1 MRFEEL
7 KIVTAPGRSYFEGV
21 LKEALTE
28 KILDE
33 QEEIM
38 EQNAR
43 DILAGKYQTKEDL
56 ERMPLYRKENPD
68 GSAFLTNVP
77 DTILFWASLMG
88 VLNEDYFHNRKG
100 SAAGAIGP
108 CALPFLWPAVSAV

>member
-21 LKEALTE
+21 LKEVLTE

-88 VLNEDYFHNRKG
+88 VLNEDYFAQWKRERSG
-100 SAAGAIGP
+100 GDWPLSAPLSLA
-108 CALPFLWPAVSAV
+108 C